1 MEDFILDILARI
13 RELERALAANE
24 LEDIVRAH
32 NQGIREN
39 KSHISKRRALPFFL
53 KVRES
58 DPQRWA
64 SWNIS
69 PNEDA
74 LLLQTLRMK
83 PRRTASG
90 VATITVITKPW
101 LCSGACIYCPNDVRM
116 PKSYL
121 HNEPACQRA
130 ERNCFDPYL
139 QVSSR
144 LRALESMGHVT
155 DKIELIVLGGTWN
168 DYPEGYRIWFVR
180 ELFRAL
186 NDAEES
192 DAKRADNAR
201 EKTSEVI
208 PHDKSLTQRGEV
220 GDENDHDRI
229 NDVIDSANRSITAR
243 AFAHQN
249 EAERRAFYDEAGI
262 SHNPETL
269 ARACA
274 KAQQR
279 VYEGKESHAQAI
291 RELYGENH
299 AWQHVSTMQNA
310 TLDDVFREHER
321 NVNAAHRNVGLVIET
336 RPDSI
341 NCESLTL
348 MRALGCTKIQ
358 MGVQSLNEHVL
369 EANKRHTSPEQI
381 AQAFALCRLFGF
393 KSHAHF
399 MANLLGATPGGDASD
414 FRTLVS
420 DKRFLPDE
428 VKMYPCALIDGT
440 GLMAHYADGT
450 WRPYNERE
458 LVGVLAD
465 NVLATPPYTRI
476 SRMIRDFSSGDIV
489 DGNKKVNLRE
499 VVEAEADRLAAQND
513 TPIQEIRHRELA
525 GAQTKIGK
533 LSLVEFEYETSNT
546 NEHFLQWVTPENRIA
561 GFLRLSLPC
570 QHEVEKLQETEGA
583 FPIEAG
589 QAMIREVHV
598 YGKVARLHGEGQNAQ
613 HRGLGKALVERACE
627 IALDAGYRSINV
639 ISAIGTRGYY
649 ARLGFEQAGLYQR
662 RPLGK

>member
-1 MEDFILDILARI
+1 MEDFILDILARV
-13 RELERALAANE
+13 RELERALTANE
-24 LEDIVRAH
+24 LEDIVRTH

-39 KSHISKRRALPFFL
+39 QSHISKRRALPFFL

-168 DYPEGYRIWFVR
+168 DYPETYRIWFVR
-180 ELFRAL
+180 ELFRAI
-186 NDAEES
+186 NDAEEN
-192 DAKRADNAR
+192 DAKRADNACK
-201 EKTSEVI
+201 KTSAVT
-208 PHDKSLTQRGEV
+208 PHDNSLTQRGEV
-220 GDENDHDRI
+220 GDENNHDKI
-229 NDVIDSANRSITAR
+229 DDVIDSANRPIAAR

-262 SHNPETL
+262 SHDPETL

-279 VYEGKESHAQAI
+279 VYEGSESHAQAI

-299 AWQHVSTMQNA
+299 AWQHASAMQTA

-341 NCESLTL
+341 DCESLAF

-358 MGVQSLNEHVL
+358 MGVQSLDEHVL

-420 DKRFLPDE
+420 DQRFLPDE

-440 GLMAHYADGT
+440 GLMSHYADGT
-450 WRPYNERE
+450 WRPYSERE

-499 VVEAEADRLAAQND
+499 VVEAQADRLAAQNG

-525 GAQTKIGK
+525 GAQTEIGE
-533 LSLVEFEYETSNT
+533 LSLIDYEYETSNT
-546 NEHFLQWVTPENRIA
+546 REHFLQWVTPENRIA

-598 YGKVARLHGEGQNAQ
+598 YGKVAQLHGEEQNAQ

-627 IALDAGYRSINV
+627 IAVEAGYRTINV

-649 ARLGFEQAGLYQR
+649 ARLGFEQAELYQQR
-662 RPLGK
+662 TLR